1 MTDTECWTCGSI
13 PGATC
18 PWQSCPKGLPKPE
31 GWAPVGSP
39 AVGSR
44 WLHGEST
51 APVYTV
57 VGHAEMHTAEV
68 PSWDLQP
75 MVVYT
80 SSSPAAAGRWFART
94 VEEWHERFRRTD
106 CDDTT
111 RPEAEAPESEAGS
124 SADNDCDDTDCEAF
138 DRAAAG
144 LAAGLAEVRK
154 VRRNFVASLSASVTR
169 AEFDDLADTV
179 RSLTSGA
186 GQDVREIGRLVRE
199 WMALRKEHDALV
211 ARVAALEERT
221 RPLGPV
227 AEPIGDHVEALK
239 ERRAIMTWL
248 RQQAQQ
254 SSFFEPLLAFAE
266 AIERGDHRR
275 K

>member
-1 MTDTECWTCGSI
+1 MAFPGSQCSVLS
-13 PGATC
+13 ADD
-18 PWQSCPKGLPKPE
+18 GLRP
-31 GWAPVGSP
+31 
-39 AVGSR
+39 R

-169 AEFDDLADTV
+169 ACVALVESQRPATSPALSGPNRRRKRTKA
-179 RSLTSGA
+179 SLGLLRTFA
-186 GQDVREIGRLVRE
+186 VAN
-199 WMALRKEHDALV
+199 ALRALQC
-211 ARVAALEERT
+211 
-221 RPLGPV
+221 RPN
-227 AEPIGDHVEALK
+227 
-239 ERRAIMTWL
+239 
-248 RQQAQQ
+248 
-254 SSFFEPLLAFAE
+254 
-266 AIERGDHRR
+266 
-275 K
+275 